1 MKVMQCVHCGNQTLV
16 LHDSNVPMICCGEE
30 MKPLQ
35 AGVTDA
41 AQEKHVPAVTANGN
55 VLQVQVGAV
64 PHPMLA
70 EHFIQWIA
78 VEQGSSVQIAYLH
91 PEEAP
96 QHAFTIV
103 PGAPYTVYE
112 YCNLHG
118 LWKTEG

>member
-1 MKVMQCVHCGNQTLV
+1 MKVMQCAHCGNQTLV
-16 LHDSNVPMICCGEE
+16 LHDSKVPMICCGEE
-30 MKPLQ
+30 MQQLQ

-41 AQEKHVPAVTANGN
+41 AQEKHVPAVTVNGSDM
-55 VLQVQVGAV
+55 QVQVGTV
-64 PHPMLA
+64 PHPMLP

-78 VEQGSSVQIAYLH
+78 VEQGDKVQIAYLH

-96 QHAFTIV
+96 KEEFVIQ
-103 PGAPYTVYE
+103 PGKPFTVYE